1 MGFRM
6 SWLDKLKEKSLLG
19 KKAPSAQESSLEC
32 KSCKVELPLIDVAKN
47 LYVCPKCDYHF
58 RMSVTDRIQLLAN
71 LDTFVERDQN
81 LRSSDPLKFKDKKKY
96 KDRIKST
103 LKLGIGSESVI
114 CGSAQIGDHPVELCV
129 FNFKFLGG
137 SMGSVVG
144 EKITRAIER
153 VIQSK
158 SSLVIVSCSGG
169 ARMQEGILSLMQ
181 MGKTSASL
189 AQLSENRLPYIS
201 ILTDPTMG
209 GVSASFAMLGDVII
223 AEPGALIGFA
233 GPRVIQQTIN
243 QKLPEGFQT
252 SEFLQE
258 HGLVDQVVHR
268 KDLRTTVE
276 DLLSHMNNSP
286 INTHNKKTRSL
297 VSDS

>member
-19 KKAPSAQESSLEC
+19 KKALTGKESSLEC
-32 KSCKVELPLIDVAKN
+32 KVCKVELPLIDVAEN

-58 RMSVTDRIQLLAN
+58 RMSVSDRIQILVN
-71 LDTFVERDQN
+71 HDTFVELDQN

-96 KDRIKST
+96 KDRIKSS
-103 LKLGIGSESVI
+103 LKLGIGSESII
-114 CGSAQIGDHPVELCV
+114 CGSARIGDHPVELCV

-144 EKITRAIER
+144 EKIVRAIER
-153 VIQSK
+153 AIQNE
-158 SSLVIVSCSGG
+158 SSLIIVSCSGG

-189 AQLSENRLPYIS
+189 AQLSEHGLPYIS
-201 ILTDPTMG
+201 ILTDPTTG

-223 AEPGALIGFA
+223 AEPGALVGFA

-258 HGLVDQVVHR
+258 HGLIDQVVHR
-268 KDLRTTVE
+268 KDLRSTVE
-276 DLLSHMNNSP
+276 NLLSHMNNSP
-286 INTHNKKTRSL
+286 IKTYENEPNSFP
-297 VSDS
+297 SIS

>member
-1 MGFRM
+1 MGSRM

-58 RMSVTDRIQLLAN
+58 RMSVIDRIQLLAN

-252 SEFLQE
+252 SEFLQD
-258 HGLVDQVVHR
+258 HGLIDQVVHR
-268 KDLRTTVE
+268 KDLRSTVE
-276 DLLSHMNNSP
+276 NLLSHMNNSP
-286 INTHNKKTRSL
+286 IRAQDTEPDALPAIS
-297 VSDS
+297 

>member
-19 KKAPSAQESSLEC
+19 KKAPAVQESSLEC
-32 KSCKVELPLIDVAKN
+32 RVCKAELPLIDVAEN

-58 RMSVTDRIQLLAN
+58 RISVADRIQLLVN
-71 LDTFVERDQN
+71 PDTFVELDQN

-96 KDRIKST
+96 KDRIKSS
-103 LKLGIGSESVI
+103 LKLGIGSESII
-114 CGSAQIGDHPVELCV
+114 CGSAQMGDHPVELCV
-129 FNFKFLGG
+129 FNFRFLGG

-144 EKITRAIER
+144 EKIARAIER
-153 VIQSK
+153 TIQNK
-158 SSLVIVSCSGG
+158 SSLIIVSCSGG

-189 AQLSENRLPYIS
+189 ARLSEHSLPYIS
-201 ILTDPTMG
+201 ILTDPTTG

-258 HGLVDQVVHR
+258 HGLIDQVVHR
-268 KDLRTTVE
+268 KDLRSTVE
-276 DLLSHMNNSP
+276 NFLSHMNNSP
-286 INTHNKKTRSL
+286 IKAHDKEPDSL
-297 VSDS
+297 PSIS

>member
-1 MGFRM
+1 M
-6 SWLDKLKEKSLLG
+6 SWLDKLKESSLLG
-19 KKAPSAQESSLEC
+19 GKTTSTQESSLEC
-32 KSCKVELPLIDVAKN
+32 KSCKEELPLIDVAEN

-58 RMSVTDRIQLLAN
+58 RMSVVDRIQLLVN
-71 LDTFVERDQN
+71 HDSFVEKDEN

-114 CGSAQIGDHPVELCV
+114 CGSAQIGEHPVELCV

-144 EKITRAIER
+144 EKLTRAIER
-153 VIQSK
+153 TIENK
-158 SSLVIVSCSGG
+158 SSLIIVSCSGG

-181 MGKTSASL
+181 MGKTSGSL
-189 AQLSENRLPYIS
+189 ALLSENKLPYIS

-252 SEFLQE
+252 SEFLEE
-258 HGLVDQVVHR
+258 HGLIDQVVHR
-268 KDLRTTVE
+268 KGLR
-276 DLLSHMNNSP
+276 P
-286 INTHNKKTRSL
+286 
-297 VSDS
+297 